1 MDSFGLTFS
10 LAIKGCIMFFA
21 KKEHLKKVKFSGLN
35 ANEGEIKLRAQLGF
49 PFLIL
54 S

>member
-1 MDSFGLTFS
+1 MDSFRLTFALS
-10 LAIKGCIMFFA
+10 IKGFIMLFA

-35 ANEGEIKLRAQLGF
+35 ANEWEIKLRAQLGF